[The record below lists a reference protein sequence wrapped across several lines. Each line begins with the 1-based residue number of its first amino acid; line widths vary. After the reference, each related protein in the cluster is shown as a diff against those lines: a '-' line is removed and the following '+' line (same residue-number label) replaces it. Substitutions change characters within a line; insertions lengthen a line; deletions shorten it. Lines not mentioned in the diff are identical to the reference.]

1 MPTNRSRR
9 DFLKKSATL
18 VLGTTATSGTMTT
31 PATRALAFEKA
42 AAGSATV
49 PASTTSMFDG
59 FKTMK
64 IQTGDARIRLVV
76 GGSGPP
82 VLVLHGYP
90 QTHMMWHKIAPPLT
104 QEFLVVAVLA
114 LWGERGAMHRLY
126 NVLETWRE
134 RATHVSG
141 KALPSG
147 HFVPEEAPDETLVEI
162 RSFLSS

>member
-1 MPTNRSRR
+1 
-9 DFLKKSATL
+9 
-18 VLGTTATSGTMTT
+18 
-31 PATRALAFEKA
+31 
-42 AAGSATV
+42 
-49 PASTTSMFDG
+49 
-59 FKTMK
+59 
-64 IQTGDARIRLVV
+64 
-76 GGSGPP
+76 
-82 VLVLHGYP
+82 
-90 QTHMMWHKIAPPLT
+90 MMWHKIAPPLT